1 MLYYSSD
8 VKSLPEGDWNFTD
21 IYSKGWDYYMRRKW
35 HRILAAGT
43 AFSFVLASMTMTAS
57 AEGESGTGSEQNAK
71 EITIYHTNDTHGYL
85 EGDDESVIGLPLV
98 AGLKKA
104 DENAILVDAGDA
116 TQGLP
121 LASLTKGNDVIE
133 LMNLAD
139 YDLMVPGNHE
149 FDFGTA
155 AFLENVN
162 LAEFPVIS
170 ANIYRDGSLLLDGTQ
185 EGNEGCHTVIERNGV
200 KIGFFGLTTV
210 HTASATNPEGLDG
223 VEFTDEI
230 EAAKV
235 EIGHLEEAG
244 ADVVIAV
251 THMGDETG
259 GAPCTSA
266 DLAEAMAGEYAGRLD
281 AIIDGHSHTVE
292 NDKVNDVLIV
302 QTGTGLSA
310 VGKLTVSVQPGQ
322 DPSLQEEL
330 LGVDAF
336 QNITPDADV
345 EQKLTEIGAE
355 QKEMLNEEIGALSTT
370 LWAGT
375 IGQVP
380 PTRFVETNYGNLA
393 ADALADSAKTLVRE
407 TGTAEDQEMPVIAVE
422 NGGGIRAAVT
432 NGNITLG
439 ELVSTFPFSNTVYL
453 KKISPQV
460 LYQMMEQSAS
470 DLDGQDPETG
480 MLLQQSVSGGFLQ
493 ISGFHVLFD
502 PDGEAGSRVSSITLD
517 GQEAPLDRN
526 DSETKIIL
534 AGNNYILSGGND
546 YNMLGDLPKYA
557 EAGGELET
565 IRSYIEKNLENGT
578 LTGYAGTEGRIS
590 YTGSVYQSEDYT
602 VSVQIVDEAGNP
614 CADREISYR
623 VDGGEGIMGK
633 TDSDGYLKIT
643 LSDGGHGIRVS
654 DAQAEVYADN
664 YTGIGLV
671 TDALRPALKL
681 TAPAPGSEIPVE
693 EPGIPDP
700 EPTPEPEPIPEPEPE
715 PEPVSPAGD
724 EDDAG
729 DGTADGRGAET
740 DIPGTGDSAMPQ
752 LYAFTALLAA
762 TVFAAGIKKRIN
774 NH

>member
-1 MLYYSSD
+1 
-8 VKSLPEGDWNFTD
+8 
-21 IYSKGWDYYMRRKW
+21 MRSKW

-43 AFSFVLASMTMTAS
+43 AFSFVLASATMTAF
-57 AEGESGTGSEQNAK
+57 AEGESGTGAKQNVT
-71 EITIYHTNDTHGYL
+71 EVTIYHTNDTHGYL
-85 EGDDESVIGLPLV
+85 EGDGESVIGLPLV
-98 AGLKKA
+98 AGLKNA

-149 FDFGTA
+149 FDFGTE
-155 AFLENVN
+155 AFLENVD

-170 ANIYRDGSLLLDGTQ
+170 ANIYRDGSLLLAGTQ
-185 EGNEGCHTVIERNGV
+185 EGNEGCHTVIERDGV

-230 EAAKV
+230 EAAKA
-235 EIGHLEEAG
+235 EITHLEEAG

-251 THMGDETG
+251 THMGDEAG

-266 DLAEAMAGEYAGRLD
+266 DLAEAMTGEYAGRLD

-292 NDKVNDVLIV
+292 NDEVNDVLIV

-322 DPSLQEEL
+322 DPFLKEEL

-336 QNITPDADV
+336 QNITPDPEV

-355 QKEMLNEEIGALSTT
+355 QEEMLNEEIGALSTT

-393 ADALADSAKTLVRE
+393 ADALADSAKALVRE

-439 ELVSTFPFSNTVYL
+439 ELVSTFPFSNTVYM

-493 ISGFHVLFD
+493 ISGFRVVFD

-517 GQEAPLDRN
+517 GQETPLDRN

-546 YNMLGDLPKYA
+546 YDMLAGLPKYA

-590 YTGSVYQSEDYT
+590 YSGSVYQPKDYT
-602 VSVQIVDEAGNP
+602 VSVLQIVDEAGNP
-614 CADREISYR
+614 YADREISYR

-633 TDSDGYLKIT
+633 TDSNGYLKIT

-654 DAQAEVYADN
+654 DAQAEVYVDN
-664 YTGIGLV
+664 YAGIGLV
-671 TDALRPALKL
+671 TDAIRPVLKL
-681 TAPAPGSEIPVE
+681 TAPAPGSEIPVKE
-693 EPGIPDP
+693 QGTPDP
-700 EPTPEPEPIPEPEPE
+700 EPTQDPEPIPEPDPEPVPEPDPE
-715 PEPVSPAGD
+715 PEPVSPTED
-724 EDDAG
+724 EEAPRD
-729 DGTADGRGAET
+729 ET
-740 DIPGTGDSAMPQ
+740 VIPGTGDSSMPQ
-752 LYAFTALLAA
+752 IYAAMALAA
-762 TVFAAGIKKRIN
+762 VAVLVLRYKKEN
-774 NH
+774 K

>member
-1 MLYYSSD
+1 
-8 VKSLPEGDWNFTD
+8 
-21 IYSKGWDYYMRRKW
+21 MRSKW

-43 AFSFVLASMTMTAS
+43 AFSFVLASATMTAF
-57 AEGESGTGSEQNAK
+57 AEGESGTGAKQNVT
-71 EITIYHTNDTHGYL
+71 EVTIYHTNDTHGYL
-85 EGDDESVIGLPLV
+85 EGDGESVIGLPLV
-98 AGLKKA
+98 AGLKNT

-149 FDFGTA
+149 FDFGTE
-155 AFLENVN
+155 AFLENVD

-170 ANIYRDGSLLLDGTQ
+170 ANIYRDGSLLLAGTQ
-185 EGNEGCHTVIERNGV
+185 EGNEGCHTVIERDGV

-230 EAAKV
+230 
-235 EIGHLEEAG
+235 
-244 ADVVIAV
+244 
-251 THMGDETG
+251 
-259 GAPCTSA
+259 
-266 DLAEAMAGEYAGRLD
+266 
-281 AIIDGHSHTVE
+281 
-292 NDKVNDVLIV
+292 
-302 QTGTGLSA
+302 
-310 VGKLTVSVQPGQ
+310 
-322 DPSLQEEL
+322 
-330 LGVDAF
+330 
-336 QNITPDADV
+336 
-345 EQKLTEIGAE
+345 GAE
-355 QKEMLNEEIGALSTT
+355 QEEMLNEEIGALSTT

-393 ADALADSAKTLVRE
+393 ADALADSAKALVRE

-439 ELVSTFPFSNTVYL
+439 ELVSTFPFSNTVYM

-493 ISGFHVLFD
+493 ISGFRVVFD
-502 PDGEAGSRVSSITLD
+502 PDGEEGSRVSSITLD
-517 GQEAPLDRN
+517 GQETPLDRN

-534 AGNNYILSGGND
+534 AGNNYILSGGSD
-546 YNMLGDLPKYA
+546 YDMLAGLPKYA

-565 IRSYIEKNLENGT
+565 IRSYIEKNLENGI

-590 YTGSVYQSEDYT
+590 YSGSVYQPKDYT
-602 VSVQIVDEAGNP
+602 VSVLQIVDEAGNP
-614 CADREISYR
+614 YADREISYR
-623 VDGGEGIMGK
+623 VDGGEEIMGK

-654 DAQAEVYADN
+654 DAQAEVYVDN
-664 YTGIGLV
+664 YAGIGLV
-671 TDALRPALKL
+671 TDAIRPVLKL
-681 TAPAPGSEIPVE
+681 TAPAPGSEIPVKE
-693 EPGIPDP
+693 QGTPD
-700 EPTPEPEPIPEPEPE
+700 
-715 PEPVSPAGD
+715 PEPVSPTEDEEAPGD
-724 EDDAG
+724 E
-729 DGTADGRGAET
+729 TV
-740 DIPGTGDSAMPQ
+740 IPGTGDSSMPQ
-752 LYAFTALLAA
+752 IYAAMALAA
-762 TVFAAGIKKRIN
+762 VAVLVLRYKKEN
-774 NH
+774 K

>member
-1 MLYYSSD
+1 
-8 VKSLPEGDWNFTD
+8 
-21 IYSKGWDYYMRRKW
+21 MRSKW

-43 AFSFVLASMTMTAS
+43 AFSFVLASATMTAF
-57 AEGESGTGSEQNAK
+57 AEGESGTGAKQNVT
-71 EITIYHTNDTHGYL
+71 EVTIYHTNDTHGYL
-85 EGDDESVIGLPLV
+85 EGDGESVIGLPLV
-98 AGLKKA
+98 AGLKNT

-116 TQGLP
+116 TQGLL

-149 FDFGTA
+149 FDFGTE
-155 AFLENVN
+155 AFLENVD

-170 ANIYRDGSLLLDGTQ
+170 ANIYRDGSLLLAGTQ
-185 EGNEGCHTVIERNGV
+185 EGNEGCHTVIERDGV

-223 VEFTDEI
+223 VEFTNEI
-230 EAAKV
+230 EAAKA
-235 EIGHLEEAG
+235 EITHLEEAG

-259 GAPCTSA
+259 GAPCTSE
-266 DLAEAMAGEYAGRLD
+266 DLAEAMTGEYAGRLD

-336 QNITPDADV
+336 QNIMPDPEV

-355 QKEMLNEEIGALSTT
+355 QEEMLNEEIGALSTT

-393 ADALADSAKTLVRE
+393 ADALADSAKALVRE

-439 ELVSTFPFSNTVYL
+439 ELVSTFPFSNTVYM
-453 KKISPQV
+453 KKISSQV

-470 DLDGQDPETG
+470 DLDGQET
-480 MLLQQSVSGGFLQ
+480 
-493 ISGFHVLFD
+493 
-502 PDGEAGSRVSSITLD
+502 
-517 GQEAPLDRN
+517 PLDRN

-534 AGNNYILSGGND
+534 AGNNYILSGGSD
-546 YNMLGDLPKYA
+546 YDMLAGLPKYA

-565 IRSYIEKNLENGT
+565 IRSYIEKNLENGI

-590 YTGSVYQSEDYT
+590 YSGSVYQPKDYT
-602 VSVQIVDEAGNP
+602 VSVLQIVDEAGNP
-614 CADREISYR
+614 YADREISYR
-623 VDGGEGIMGK
+623 VDGGEGSMGK

-654 DAQAEVYADN
+654 DAQVEVYVDN
-664 YTGIGLV
+664 YAGIGLV
-671 TDALRPALKL
+671 TDAIRPVLKL
-681 TAPAPGSEIPVE
+681 TAPSPGSEIPVKE
-693 EPGIPDP
+693 QGTPDP
-700 EPTPEPEPIPEPEPE
+700 EPTPEPDPIPEPDPEPVPEPDPE
-715 PEPVSPAGD
+715 PEPVYPAEDEEAPGD
-724 EDDAG
+724 E
-729 DGTADGRGAET
+729 TV
-740 DIPGTGDSAMPQ
+740 IPGTGDSSMPQ
-752 LYAFTALLAA
+752 IYAAMALAA
-762 TVFAAGIKKRIN
+762 VAVLVLRYKKEN
-774 NH
+774 K

>member
-1 MLYYSSD
+1 
-8 VKSLPEGDWNFTD
+8 
-21 IYSKGWDYYMRRKW
+21 MRSKW

-43 AFSFVLASMTMTAS
+43 AFSFVLASATMTAF
-57 AEGESGTGSEQNAK
+57 AEGESGTGAKQNVT
-71 EITIYHTNDTHGYL
+71 EVTIYHTNDTHGYL
-85 EGDDESVIGLPLV
+85 EGDGESVIGLPLV
-98 AGLKKA
+98 AGLKNT

-149 FDFGTA
+149 FDFGTE
-155 AFLENVN
+155 AFLENVD

-170 ANIYRDGSLLLDGTQ
+170 ANIYRDGSLLLAGTQ
-185 EGNEGCHTVIERNGV
+185 EGNEGCHTVIERDGV
-200 KIGFFGLTTV
+200 RIGFFGLTTV

-223 VEFTDEI
+223 VEFTNEI
-230 EAAKV
+230 EAAKA
-235 EIGHLEEAG
+235 EITHLEEAG

-259 GAPCTSA
+259 GAPCTSE
-266 DLAEAMAGEYAGRLD
+266 DLAEAMTGEYAGRLD

-336 QNITPDADV
+336 QNIMPDPEV

-355 QKEMLNEEIGALSTT
+355 QEEMLNEEIGALSTT

-393 ADALADSAKTLVRE
+393 ADALADSAKALVRE

-439 ELVSTFPFSNTVYL
+439 ELVSTFPFSNTVYM

-470 DLDGQDPETG
+470 DLDGRET
-480 MLLQQSVSGGFLQ
+480 
-493 ISGFHVLFD
+493 
-502 PDGEAGSRVSSITLD
+502 
-517 GQEAPLDRN
+517 PLDRN

-534 AGNNYILSGGND
+534 AGNNYILSGGSD
-546 YNMLGDLPKYA
+546 YDMLAGLPKYA

-565 IRSYIEKNLENGT
+565 IRSYIEKNLENGI

-590 YTGSVYQSEDYT
+590 YSGSVYQPKDYT
-602 VSVQIVDEAGNP
+602 VSVLQIVDEAGNP
-614 CADREISYR
+614 YADREISYR

-654 DAQAEVYADN
+654 DAQAEVYVDN
-664 YTGIGLV
+664 YAGIGLV
-671 TDALRPALKL
+671 TDAIRPVLKL
-681 TAPAPGSEIPVE
+681 TAPAPGSEIPVKE
-693 EPGIPDP
+693 QGTPD
-700 EPTPEPEPIPEPEPE
+700 
-715 PEPVSPAGD
+715 PEPVSPTEDEEAPGD
-724 EDDAG
+724 E
-729 DGTADGRGAET
+729 TV
-740 DIPGTGDSAMPQ
+740 IPGTGDSSMPQ
-752 LYAFTALLAA
+752 IYAAMALAA
-762 TVFAAGIKKRIN
+762 VAVLVLRYKKEN
-774 NH
+774 K

>member
-1 MLYYSSD
+1 
-8 VKSLPEGDWNFTD
+8 
-21 IYSKGWDYYMRRKW
+21 MRSKW

-43 AFSFVLASMTMTAS
+43 AFSFVLASATMTAF
-57 AEGESGTGSEQNAK
+57 AEGESGTGAKQNVT
-71 EITIYHTNDTHGYL
+71 EVTIYHTNDTHGYL
-85 EGDDESVIGLPLV
+85 EGDGESVIGLPLV
-98 AGLKKA
+98 AGLKNT

-149 FDFGTA
+149 FDFGTES
-155 AFLENVN
+155 FLENVD

-170 ANIYRDGSLLLDGTQ
+170 ANIYRDGSLLLAGTQ
-185 EGNEGCHTVIERNGV
+185 EGNEGCHTVIERDGV

-223 VEFTDEI
+223 VEFTNEI
-230 EAAKV
+230 EAAKA
-235 EIGHLEEAG
+235 EITHLEEAG

-259 GAPCTSA
+259 GAPCTSE
-266 DLAEAMAGEYAGRLD
+266 DLAEAMTGEYAGRLD
-281 AIIDGHSHTVE
+281 A
-292 NDKVNDVLIV
+292 
-302 QTGTGLSA
+302 
-310 VGKLTVSVQPGQ
+310 
-322 DPSLQEEL
+322 
-330 LGVDAF
+330 F
-336 QNITPDADV
+336 QNIMPDPEV

-355 QKEMLNEEIGALSTT
+355 QEEMLNEEIGALSTT

-393 ADALADSAKTLVRE
+393 ADALADSAKALVRE

-439 ELVSTFPFSNTVYL
+439 ELVSTFPFSNTVYM

-470 DLDGQDPETG
+470 DLDGQET
-480 MLLQQSVSGGFLQ
+480 
-493 ISGFHVLFD
+493 
-502 PDGEAGSRVSSITLD
+502 
-517 GQEAPLDRN
+517 PLDRN

-534 AGNNYILSGGND
+534 AGNNYILSGGSD
-546 YNMLGDLPKYA
+546 YDMLAGLPKYA

-565 IRSYIEKNLENGT
+565 IRSYIEKNLENGI

-590 YTGSVYQSEDYT
+590 YSGSVYQPKDYT
-602 VSVQIVDEAGNP
+602 VSVLQIVDEAGNP
-614 CADREISYR
+614 YADREISYR
-623 VDGGEGIMGK
+623 VDGGEEIMGK

-654 DAQAEVYADN
+654 DAQAEVYVDN
-664 YTGIGLV
+664 YAGIGLV
-671 TDALRPALKL
+671 TDAIRPVLKL
-681 TAPAPGSEIPVE
+681 TASAPGSEIPVKE
-693 EPGIPDP
+693 QGTPDP
-700 EPTPEPEPIPEPEPE
+700 EPTPEPEPIPEPDPEPVPEPDPE
-715 PEPVSPAGD
+715 PEPVYPAEDEEAPGD
-724 EDDAG
+724 E
-729 DGTADGRGAET
+729 TV
-740 DIPGTGDSAMPQ
+740 IPGTGDSSMPQ
-752 LYAFTALLAA
+752 IYAAMALAA
-762 TVFAAGIKKRIN
+762 VAVLVLRYKKEN
-774 NH
+774 K

>member
-1 MLYYSSD
+1 
-8 VKSLPEGDWNFTD
+8 
-21 IYSKGWDYYMRRKW
+21 MRSKW

-43 AFSFVLASMTMTAS
+43 AFSFVLASATMTAF
-57 AEGESGTGSEQNAK
+57 AEGESGTGAKQNVT
-71 EITIYHTNDTHGYL
+71 EVTIYHTNDTHGYL
-85 EGDDESVIGLPLV
+85 EGDGESVIGLPLV
-98 AGLKKA
+98 AGLKNT

-149 FDFGTA
+149 FDFGTE
-155 AFLENVN
+155 AFLENVD

-170 ANIYRDGSLLLDGTQ
+170 ANIYRDGSLLLAGTQ
-185 EGNEGCHTVIERNGV
+185 EGNEGCHTVIERDGV

-223 VEFTDEI
+223 VEFTNEI
-230 EAAKV
+230 EAAKA
-235 EIGHLEEAG
+235 EITHLEEAG

-259 GAPCTSA
+259 GAPCTSE
-266 DLAEAMAGEYAGRLD
+266 DLAEAMTGEYAGRLD

-336 QNITPDADV
+336 QNIMPDPEV

-355 QKEMLNEEIGALSTT
+355 QEEMLNEEIGALSTT

-393 ADALADSAKTLVRE
+393 ADALADSAKALVRE

-439 ELVSTFPFSNTVYL
+439 ELVSTFPFSNTVYM

-470 DLDGQDPETG
+470 DLDGQET
-480 MLLQQSVSGGFLQ
+480 
-493 ISGFHVLFD
+493 
-502 PDGEAGSRVSSITLD
+502 
-517 GQEAPLDRN
+517 PLDRN

-534 AGNNYILSGGND
+534 AGNNYILSGGSD
-546 YNMLGDLPKYA
+546 YDMLAGLPKYA

-565 IRSYIEKNLENGT
+565 IRSYIEKNLENGI

-590 YTGSVYQSEDYT
+590 YSGSVYQPKDYT
-602 VSVQIVDEAGNP
+602 VSVLQIVDEAGNP
-614 CADREISYR
+614 YADREISYR
-623 VDGGEGIMGK
+623 VDGGEEIMGK

-654 DAQAEVYADN
+654 DAQAEVYVDN
-664 YTGIGLV
+664 YAGIGLV
-671 TDALRPALKL
+671 TDAIRPVLKL
-681 TAPAPGSEIPVE
+681 TAPAPGSEIPVKE
-693 EPGIPDP
+693 QGTPDP
-700 EPTPEPEPIPEPEPE
+700 EPTPEPEPIPEPDPEPVPEPDPE
-715 PEPVSPAGD
+715 PEPVYPAEDEEAPGD
-724 EDDAG
+724 E
-729 DGTADGRGAET
+729 TV
-740 DIPGTGDSAMPQ
+740 IPGTGDSSMPQ
-752 LYAFTALLAA
+752 IYAAMALAA
-762 TVFAAGIKKRIN
+762 VAVLVLRYKKEN
-774 NH
+774 K